1 MARKTNK
8 TSHVLNLITNG
19 APAEPETKAA
29 EDAEAGN
36 PETDSGLNTPTEND
50 AGEAGAAPAG
60 ALSQAGGEAAPGS
73 APAASVSAQTAPQ
86 GTGAAAPAAPQ
97 AGTDKKVIVVDDS
110 DSDKISEEIKGRL
123 EEHLEQTMLQ
133 AAEEEAKRA
142 EKAESEPEAP
152 EAERLES
159 EGAVENGSRPESDSA
174 VESGSQPESSDAVGE
189 ESRPEDESA
198 AEAEV
203 NAGAGQMAEPE
214 VPPMAEEG
222 QAESRL
228 SEPADDV
235 SDSESKQ
242 DISEQETEP
251 AAAEPAV
258 LAEEAAETEPPRE
271 EILPEGGAPD
281 ESTEAL
287 EESAS
292 ETDSAGG
299 ANPSPVQE
307 ETPASGDMSPVQ
319 EKEYQ
324 ILNVVEKVLG
334 RTNLKD
340 QMEKYD
346 VCTCSRCCADV
357 MALCLTCLPP
367 KYVVVDGSPTAP
379 IIGYYESRN
388 RARIITEIVKACM
401 LVKEKPR
408 HNEYEITGDV
418 LR

>member
-1 MARKTNK
+1 
-8 TSHVLNLITNG
+8 
-19 APAEPETKAA
+19 
-29 EDAEAGN
+29 
-36 PETDSGLNTPTEND
+36 
-50 AGEAGAAPAG
+50 
-60 ALSQAGGEAAPGS
+60 
-73 APAASVSAQTAPQ
+73 
-86 GTGAAAPAAPQ
+86 
-97 AGTDKKVIVVDDS
+97 
-110 DSDKISEEIKGRL
+110 
-123 EEHLEQTMLQ
+123 MLQ
-133 AAEEEAKRA
+133 AAEEEAK
-142 EKAESEPEAP
+142 SEPEAP

-159 EGAVENGSRPESDSA
+159 EGAVESGNQTESDSA
-174 VESGSQPESSDAVGE
+174 VESGSQPESSVAVG
-189 ESRPEDESA
+189 
-198 AEAEV
+198 
-203 NAGAGQMAEPE
+203 
-214 VPPMAEEG
+214 EEG

-235 SDSESKQ
+235 SDSESEQ

-258 LAEEAAETEPPRE
+258 PAEEAAETEPPQE
-271 EILPEGGAPD
+271 EILQEGGAPD
-281 ESTEAL
+281 ESAEAL

-292 ETDSAGG
+292 ETDSAVSAG
-299 ANPSPVQE
+299 PSPVQE
-307 ETPASGDMSPVQ
+307 QTPASGDMSPVQ

-357 MALCLTCLPP
+357 IALCLTCLPP
-367 KYVVVDGSPTAP
+367 KYVVVDSSPTAP

-408 HNEYEITGDV
+408 HKEYEITGDV

>member
-152 EAERLES
+152 EAE
-159 EGAVENGSRPESDSA
+159 
-174 VESGSQPESSDAVGE
+174 
-189 ESRPEDESA
+189 RPEDESA

>member
-36 PETDSGLNTPTEND
+36 PETDSGLNAPTGND

-152 EAERLES
+152 EAER
-159 EGAVENGSRPESDSA
+159 
-174 VESGSQPESSDAVGE
+174 
-189 ESRPEDESA
+189 PEDESA

-228 SEPADDV
+228 SDPADDV